1 MNATIC
7 RTKDGNPV
15 EAGGRVRFLYE
26 DEESMSLIIKGVTG
40 DDAGKY
46 KVVAK
51 NELGQDST
59 EMDLLVKGKYISKY
73 SILFRGQ
80 KVHN

>member
-1 MNATIC
+1 
-7 RTKDGNPV
+7 V

-26 DEESMSLIIKGVTG
+26 DEESMSLIIKGVTA

-59 EMDLLVKGKYISKY
+59 EMDLLVKGK
-73 SILFRGQ
+73 
-80 KVHN
+80 